1 MITFLLQYIVT
12 NLSLLIDPNSTMP
25 FPGIV
30 FFLIIMHSSSFLFQS
45 WLNAQIIK
53 DKNAPGAQ
61 IMCLE
66 KHKVIYV
73 YQTQCKEIL
82 LTFGFEDLK

>member
-1 MITFLLQYIVT
+1 MITSLLQYIVT
-12 NLSLLIDPNSTMP
+12 NLSLLIDTNSTMP

-66 KHKVIYV
+66 KHKVIMYIKLSAKKF
-73 YQTQCKEIL
+73 Y
-82 LTFGFEDLK
+82 